1 MKKVKLFGMIIMM
14 GLVGCPFTSCSSD
27 DDKDENE
34 ENVVDK
40 KDKTEGKRLKSIEIV
55 DSYGLVTADFFY
67 NSQNQL
73 ANIRFVDE
81 VDRWRVNINFVWNGN
96 TVGWDTGEE
105 KYYATVENGRTQN
118 MTMVYDGRS
127 SDMGTFYYDEKGRL
141 KRIEDSYDSQE
152 LTWNGDNI
160 SRYEVKYKGK
170 MSDRIDYS
178 YTNYNAGMIAYEF
191 CFNPFAEFNFLDVLP
206 ERALFYTGYC
216 GPLSKNLPSKAIY
229 RNEKG
234 EETGSHTYKYE
245 FQDGL
250 VKHVDIDGYGDVGMP
265 YPISMNFTWEE

>member
-1 MKKVKLFGMIIMM
+1 MVKLY
-14 GLVGCPFTSCSSD
+14 GLFLAMWIACGLFVACSSD

-81 VDRWRVNINFVWNGN
+81 TDRETWRVNINFVWNGN
-96 TVGWDTGEE
+96 TIGWDTGEE
-105 KYYATVENGRTQN
+105 KYYATVANGRTQN
-118 MTMVYDGRS
+118 MTMVYDGYS

-141 KRIEDSYDSQE
+141 ERIGDQYSHEVAWD
-152 LTWNGDNI
+152 GDNI
-160 SRYEVKYKGK
+160 SRYEVKYNGEIRH
-170 MSDRIDYS
+170 RIDYT
-178 YTNYNAGMIAYEF
+178 YTKHSAGMIAYEF
-191 CFNPFAEFNFLDVLP
+191 CFNPFAEFDFLDVLP

-216 GPLSKNLPSKAIY
+216 GPMSKNLPSKAIY
-229 RNEKG
+229 RNGKG
-234 EETGSHTYKYE
+234 EETGSHTYKYK